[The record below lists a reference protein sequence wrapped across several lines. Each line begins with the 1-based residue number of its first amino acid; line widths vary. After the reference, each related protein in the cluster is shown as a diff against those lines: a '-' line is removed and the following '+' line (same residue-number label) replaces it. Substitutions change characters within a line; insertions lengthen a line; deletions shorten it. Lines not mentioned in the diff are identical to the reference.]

1 MNRDVA
7 KRIQKAF
14 NNDEYEWRTI
24 NGVAKESNVSNE
36 LVQMYIEENGSEIVK
51 SSARNEKGEALY
63 TSRNNYRNRSI
74 SERLSSIIRNRGA

>member
-1 MNRDVA
+1 MNREIA
-7 KRIQKAF
+7 KRIQIAF

-36 LVQMYIEENGSEIVK
+36 LVQMYIAENGSEIVK
-51 SSARNEKGEALY
+51 SSARNEKGESLY

>member
-1 MNRDVA
+1 LDYDVA

-14 NNDEYEWRTI
+14 NNDKYEWRTI

-36 LVQMYIEENGSEIVK
+36 LVQSYIRENGSDIVK
-51 SSARNEKGEALY
+51 SSAHNEKGEALY

>member
-1 MNRDVA
+1 LNRDIA

-63 TSRNNYRNRSI
+63 TSRINYRNRSI